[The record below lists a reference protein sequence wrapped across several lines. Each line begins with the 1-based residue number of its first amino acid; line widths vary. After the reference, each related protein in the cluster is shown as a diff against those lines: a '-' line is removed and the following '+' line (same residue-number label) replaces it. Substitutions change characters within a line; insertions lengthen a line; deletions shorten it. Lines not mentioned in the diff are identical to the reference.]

1 MAKRPIFLVTNEPP
15 YYRCFYSTFQWNGGF
30 AKSQKQKNIKAL
42 HESYTKLPVG
52 NGKRLLEISSASP
65 NDTGVALSAFNLK
78 KYVPSLNKS
87 VNLECVFQAGKIFEN
102 GGPYLDLL
110 EKTSKEAKKDER
122 IRNSG
127 KIVGFEY
134 EGKRY
139 PNIPRTAFYDWLY
152 INACLENIE
161 LVSKVLEYDG
171 FTYIEF
177 NPDKSSNCQARSL
190 AMFDGIYKNRDMNC
204 VQSFDDF
211 VREIY
216 K

>member
-42 HESYTKLPVG
+42 HESYIRLPIG
-52 NGKRLLEISSASP
+52 ERKRLLEISSASP

-87 VNLECVFQAGKIFEN
+87 VNLECVFQAGKVFEN

-134 EGKRY
+134 EGKQY

-152 INACLENIE
+152 INACLENID
-161 LVSKVLEYDG
+161 LADKVLDYDG
-171 FTYIEF
+171 FTDIEF

-190 AMFDGIYKNRDMNC
+190 AMFVGIFKNRDMNC

-211 VREIY
+211 VKIY